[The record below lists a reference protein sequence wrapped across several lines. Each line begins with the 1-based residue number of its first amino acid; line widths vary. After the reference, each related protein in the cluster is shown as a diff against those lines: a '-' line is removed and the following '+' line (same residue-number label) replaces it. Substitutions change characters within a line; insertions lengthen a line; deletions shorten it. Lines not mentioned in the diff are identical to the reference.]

1 MAQKWFYYTPIK
13 SKEHIAQPR
22 KNENQMNSDAVHI
35 NRGLVNLLKNE
46 YSLSE
51 NEWNLVEEA
60 AMYENQWALIGDL
73 FYRYDLEQRMFQFF
87 GELKDYTMQK
97 YDEAEKFNLSEK
109 YTLEYLITLVTGC
122 LETPAEESGCDHSYG
137 AH

>member
-1 MAQKWFYYTPIK
+1 
-13 SKEHIAQPR
+13 
-22 KNENQMNSDAVHI
+22 MNSDAIHI
-35 NRGLVNLLKNE
+35 NRGLVNLPKNE

-51 NEWNLVEEA
+51 NEWNLVEKA

-73 FYRYDLEQRMFQFF
+73 FYRYDLGQRMFQFF

-97 YDEAEKFNLSEK
+97 FGGAETFDLSEK
-109 YTLEYLITLVTGC
+109 YTLEYLIALVPGC
-122 LETPAEESGCDHSYG
+122 LETPTEESGCDHSCG